1 MIIRTIAVLLCAGSL
16 AACVA
21 NESPQP
27 PRNPNP
33 ASEMAPAGQDPGRV
47 VGSTAEED
55 CRFAV
60 ATQLGVDESV
70 VSVLGSS
77 MGENFTTV
85 MVNVPSAEAP
95 WACEWGGNG
104 VSNIYYSGSEGA
116 L

>member
-1 MIIRTIAVLLCAGSL
+1 MTIRMIAALLCAGSL

-21 NESPQP
+21 TEEPQAP
-27 PRNPNP
+27 ANPNP
-33 ASEMAPAGQDPGRV
+33 ASEMAPAGQDPGRM

-60 ATQLGVDESV
+60 ASQVGVDRER
-70 VSVLGSS
+70 VSVMNSS

-85 MVNVPSAEAP
+85 LVVVPEAQAP

-104 VSNIYYSGSEGA
+104 VSNVY
-116 L
+116 